1 MAKNDNLPQKSGF
14 SGAPENNQPQEQEPG
29 GGEQDGSGV
38 AELEARLAEK
48 NSRLSELEQALA
60 ERDDQINTL
69 KQSVAG
75 LEAQMTEL
83 KDGRSQAIASY
94 RELVVRSNPDLPEE
108 LITGDSVEEI
118 DQSLASARALIDRV
132 RQRLE
137 TEIAGARI
145 PAGSP
150 LRTAADLSA
159 LSPQEK
165 IQYAIGERR

>member
-1 MAKNDNLPQKSGF
+1 MAKDSNLPRKSGF
-14 SGAPENNQPQEQEPG
+14 SGAPESNQNQEKEPD
-29 GGEQDGSGV
+29 GGELDGSRA
-38 AELEARLAEK
+38 AELEERLAEK
-48 NSRLSELEQALA
+48 SSRLSELEQALA
-60 ERDDQINTL
+60 ERDEQINTL
-69 KQSVAG
+69 KQSLAE

-83 KDGRSQAIASY
+83 KDGQSQAIASY
-94 RELVVRSNPDLPEE
+94 RSLEE

-118 DQSLASARALIDRV
+118 DKSLAGAQALIDRV

-137 TEIAGARI
+137 TEIAGAKI

-165 IQYAIGERR
+165 IQYAMGERR

>member
-1 MAKNDNLPQKSGF
+1 MAKDNNLPQKSGV
-14 SGAPENNQPQEQEPG
+14 SGTPENNQNQEQEQN
-29 GGEQDGSGV
+29 GGEQDSSRV
-38 AELEARLAEK
+38 AELEAGLAEK
-48 NSRLSELEQALA
+48 SSRLSGLEQALA
-60 ERDDQINTL
+60 ERDDRIADL
-69 KQSVAG
+69 KQSLAG
-75 LEAQMTEL
+75 LEAQLTGL

-94 RELVVRSNPDLPEE
+94 RELVVRSNPELPEE

-118 DQSLASARALIDRV
+118 DKSLAGAQALIDRV

-165 IQYAIGERR
+165 IQYAMGERR

>member
-1 MAKNDNLPQKSGF
+1 MPKSNSLPQKSGF
-14 SGAPENNQPQEQEPG
+14 SVAPENNQGQEQEPD
-29 GGEQDGSGV
+29 GGEQDSSGV
-38 AELEARLAEK
+38 AELEERLTEK
-48 NSRLSELEQALA
+48 DFRVSELEQALA

-69 KQSVAG
+69 KQSLAG
-75 LEAQMTEL
+75 LETQLTGL
-83 KDGRSQAIASY
+83 KDGQAQAIASY
-94 RELVVRSNPDLPEE
+94 RALVVSSNTDLPEE
-108 LITGDSVEEI
+108 LISGDSVEEI
-118 DQSLASARALIDRV
+118 DKSLASARALIDRV

-165 IQYAIGERR
+165 IQYAMGERR

>member
-1 MAKNDNLPQKSGF
+1 MPKNNNLPQKSGF
-14 SGAPENNQPQEQEPG
+14 SGAPENNQNQEQEPN
-29 GGEQDGSGV
+29 GGEQDSSGV
-38 AELEARLAEK
+38 AELEARLVEK

-60 ERDDQINTL
+60 ERDDRIADL
-69 KQSVAG
+69 KQSLAG
-75 LEAQMTEL
+75 LETQLAEL

-94 RELVVRSNPDLPEE
+94 RELVVRSNPELPEE

-118 DQSLASARALIDRV
+118 DKSLAGAQALIDRV

-150 LRTAADLSA
+150 LRAPADLSA

-165 IQYAIGERR
+165 IQYAMGERR

>member
-1 MAKNDNLPQKSGF
+1 MAKDNSLPQKSGF
-14 SGAPENNQPQEQEPG
+14 SGAPENNQDQEKEPD
-29 GGEQDGSGV
+29 GGELDGSRV
-38 AELEARLAEK
+38 AELETQL
-48 NSRLSELEQALA
+48 
-60 ERDDQINTL
+60 
-69 KQSVAG
+69 
-75 LEAQMTEL
+75 TEL
-83 KDGRSQAIASY
+83 KEGQSQAIASY
-94 RELVVRSNPDLPEE
+94 RALVVRSNPELPEE

-118 DQSLASARALIDRV
+118 DKSLAGAQALIDRV

-165 IQYAIGERR
+165 IQYAMGERR

>member
-1 MAKNDNLPQKSGF
+1 MAKNDNQ
-14 SGAPENNQPQEQEPG
+14 NQEKEPD
-29 GGEQDGSGV
+29 GGELDSSRV
-38 AELEARLAEK
+38 AELEVGLAEK

-60 ERDDQINTL
+60 ERDDRIADL
-69 KQSVAG
+69 KQSLAE
-75 LEAQMTEL
+75 LETQLTEL
-83 KDGRSQAIASY
+83 ADGRSQAMASY
-94 RELVVRSNPDLPEE
+94 RELVVRSNPGLPEE

-118 DQSLASARALIDRV
+118 DRSLAGAQALIDRV

-165 IQYAIGERR
+165 IQYAMGERR

>member
-1 MAKNDNLPQKSGF
+1 MAKDNSLPQKSGF
-14 SGAPENNQPQEQEPG
+14 SGTPENNQNQEKEPG

-38 AELEARLAEK
+38 AELEEQLAEK
-48 NSRLSELEQALA
+48 SSRVSELEQALA
-60 ERDDQINTL
+60 ERDKRIADL
-69 KQSVAG
+69 KQSLDG
-75 LEAQMTEL
+75 LETQLTGL

-94 RELVVRSNPDLPEE
+94 RELVIRSSPDLPEE

-118 DQSLASARALIDRV
+118 DKSLASARVLIDRV

>member
-1 MAKNDNLPQKSGF
+1 MAKDNNRNQDQDQK
-14 SGAPENNQPQEQEPG
+14 PDG
-29 GGEQDGSGV
+29 GDI
-38 AELEARLAEK
+38 EARLAESEAGLAEK
-48 NSRLSELEQALA
+48 NSRVSELEQALA
-60 ERDDQINTL
+60 ERDKRIADL
-69 KQSVAG
+69 KQSLDG
-75 LEAQMTEL
+75 LETQLTGL

-94 RELVVRSNPDLPEE
+94 RELVIRSSPDLPEE

-118 DQSLASARALIDRV
+118 DKSLASARVLIDRV